1 MRVGNDQ
8 DRSVSFSLASAQSV
22 RVYAIGEGS
31 GDEMA
36 DFAWI
41 EDAAGKQVWVMDRGR
56 TQHAGGASKNRVS
69 DEWVSLP
76 KGAYTLRYSTD
87 DSHAYGRWNS
97 RAPWD
102 QERYGATVY
111 AGK

>member
-1 MRVGNDQ
+1 
-8 DRSVSFSLASAQSV
+8 V

-41 EDAAGKQVWVMDRGR
+41 EDASGKRVWVMERGR
-56 TQHAGGASKNRVS
+56 TQHAGGAGKNRVS
-69 DEWVSLP
+69 DELLSLP
-76 KGAYTLRYSTD
+76 KGAYTLRYRTD

-97 RAPWD
+97 GAPWD
-102 QERYGATVY
+102 QEHYGATVY